1 MTTLEKKRDKYLVY
15 MIRRYGVGKYKQY
28 IQEQDDKTWRE
39 IQTMCL
45 ENETVEEVLKICDQK
60 MISGK
65 MYLPLGYFWNEF
77 EEEVRELWQEV
88 WYDKQQEARN
98 EYEQEQNNT

>member
-1 MTTLEKKRDKYLVY
+1 M
-15 MIRRYGVGKYKQY
+15 GKYKQH
-28 IQEQDDKTWRE
+28 IQEQDDKTWRD

-45 ENETVEEVLKICDQK
+45 ENESVEEVLKICDQQ

-65 MYLPLGYFWNEF
+65 MYLPLGYCWNEF

-98 EYEQEQNNT
+98 EYEQEQDNN

>member
-28 IQEQDDKTWRE
+28 IQEQDDKTWRK
-39 IQTMCL
+39 IQDMCL
-45 ENETVEEVLKICDQK
+45 ESETVEEVLQNCDQQ
-60 MISGK
+60 MINGK
-65 MYLPLGYFWNEF
+65 MYLPLGYSWNEF